1 MRLLIALILTLAG
14 VPLLL
19 RLEISAGNEAWVDR
33 SGAAWAGMAALEQR
47 FGRDEGFV
55 VGIFAPDVLT
65 SAMTEWQATL
75 TAAFSAIPHVGR
87 VLSLTSADDVTV
99 DEFGPAPTKL
109 VRPGVTLDEAQQQR
123 VLTHPLYRDLLVA
136 GDGRAAAIVIDLAHD
151 LDEAGAAAME
161 THISAVLA
169 RHPPPPATDVVLGGL
184 PAQKHAINQVVAA
197 DQRLTVPATVMVL
210 ALLLL
215 LILRHPLLVLVP
227 LASLVTA
234 VVWTYAL
241 VAATGQPLDA
251 ILGLL
256 PPLVMG
262 IAVATALHLVYALTN
277 AWRQQAAEPLR
288 AAMRYVTMPLV
299 LATLTTIAGVGGL
312 WWGPV
317 EAVRRFAPFG
327 AAGVLFAAIASYLWV
342 WALAHHLPRSAGARL
357 VAGPFG
363 DRLGL
368 RLGNVAGWCARHR
381 VVVLAL
387 YAVLTVVGTWSLT
400 RITADANFLRA
411 LPTDNP
417 VRLAH
422 ERIDRELTGSLP
434 LDLLIDLGR
443 PVTAADLPRLASF
456 TTALRQDQTIG
467 FVIGLSDVI
476 DLVNLRATEAQQAA
490 SDDPLADLRLGASS
504 VWRHLVGVGQ
514 DGGQDHTVRLIARQ
528 RDGSV
533 AVNAAAAHAA
543 VQRAQSLFPGASIH
557 AASGGLLLDET
568 SQRLVPSVAWSLV
581 LALPAIAVLLLLF
594 LRSWRLAL
602 IAIPVAGLPLLF
614 TYALLPPIGWHLD
627 IGVSMIACVALG
639 IIMDDSIHMSAA
651 MNRSDTEAT
660 AAGAVGP
667 VLLVACLA
675 LSGAFLACLL
685 GGFSYTRHF
694 GALLALAFVMG
705 LVVNLTLAPALVAT
719 CRRRTP

>member
-1 MRLLIALILTLAG
+1 MRLFIAILLTVIVL
-14 VPLLL
+14 PLVW
-19 RLEISAGNEAWVDR
+19 RLEISSGNEAWVDR
-33 SGAAWAGMAALEQR
+33 SGAAWAGMAALEHR

-55 VGIFAPDVLT
+55 VGIFAQDVLT
-65 SAMTEWQATL
+65 PVMTQWQADL
-75 TAAFSAIPHVGR
+75 SAGIARIPHTGR
-87 VLSLTSADDVTV
+87 VLSLTTADDVAV
-99 DEFGPAPTKL
+99 DEFGPAPAKL
-109 VRPGVTLDEAQQQR
+109 IRAGAVLDDEQRRR
-123 VLTHPLYRDLLVA
+123 VLGHPLYRDLLVA
-136 GDGRAAAIVIDLAHD
+136 GDGRAAAIVVDLAHH
-151 LDEAGAAAME
+151 LDEAGAANMQTA
-161 THISAVLA
+161 IAAVLTQD
-169 RHPPPPATDVVLGGL
+169 PPPPDTTVVLGGL

-197 DQRLTVPATVMVL
+197 DQHLTVPLTVLVL
-210 ALLLL
+210 TVLLLVV
-215 LILRHPLLVLVP
+215 LRHPLLVLVP

-277 AWRQQAAEPLR
+277 AWRLQDPVPLR
-288 AAMRYVTMPLV
+288 AAMGRVTMPLV

-327 AAGVLFAAIASYLWV
+327 AAGVLFAAAASYLWL
-342 WALAHHLPRSAGARL
+342 WALADRLPRHAGERL
-357 VAGPFG
+357 IAGPFG
-363 DRLGL
+363 EQLGL
-368 RLGNVAGWCARHR
+368 RLGRVAGWCARHR
-381 VVVLAL
+381 LRVLLL
-387 YAVLTVVGTWSLT
+387 YAVLTAAGAWSLT
-400 RITADANFLRA
+400 RVDADANFLRA
-411 LPTDNP
+411 LPGNHP

-443 PVTAADLPRLASF
+443 PVTAADLPHLAKL
-456 TTALRQDQTIG
+456 TTDLRQDPSIG
-467 FVIGLSDVI
+467 YAIGLSEVVA
-476 DLVNLRATEAQQAA
+476 LVDARTTAAKQSA
-490 SDDPLADLRLGASS
+490 SDDPLADLRLGAAA
-504 VWRHLVGVGQ
+504 VWRHLVGVGR
-514 DGGQDHTVRLIARQ
+514 DGAQDHTVRLIARQ

-533 AVNAAAAHAA
+533 ARNAAAAHAA
-543 VQRAQSLFPGASIH
+543 VEHARTLFPGAEVV
-557 AASGGLLLDET
+557 AASGCLLLDET

-581 LALPAIAVLLLLF
+581 LSLPAIAVLLLLF

-614 TYALLPPIGWHLD
+614 TYALLPPLGWHLD

-651 MNRSDTEAT
+651 MNRCDSEAS

-667 VLLVACLA
+667 VLLGACLA

-694 GALLALAFVMG
+694 GALLALAFVIG
-705 LVVNLTLAPALVAT
+705 LVVNLTLAPALVAV
-719 CRRRTP
+719 CQRRNV

>member
-1 MRLLIALILTLAG
+1 MRPLIALILTLAG

-65 SAMTEWQATL
+65 PAMTGWQATI

-87 VLSLTSADDVTV
+87 VLSLTSAEDVTV

-109 VRPGVTLDEAQQQR
+109 VSPGATLDEAKRQR
-123 VLTHPLYRDLLVA
+123 VLTHPLYRALLVA
-136 GDGRAAAIVIDLAHD
+136 GDGRAAAIVVDLAHH
-151 LDEAGAAAME
+151 LDEAGAATME
-161 THISAVLA
+161 SQIAAVLA
-169 RHPPPPATDVVLGGL
+169 LHPPPTTTEVVLGGL
-184 PAQKHAINQVVAA
+184 PAQKHAINHVVAA
-197 DQRLTVPATVMVL
+197 DQRLTVPATVVVL
-210 ALLLL
+210 SLLLL

-277 AWRQQAAEPLR
+277 AWRQQAPEPLR
-288 AAMRYVTMPLV
+288 AAMGQVTMPLV

-327 AAGVLFAAIASYLWV
+327 AAGVLFAATASYLWL
-342 WALAHHLPRSAGARL
+342 WALADHLPRSAGARL
-357 VAGPFG
+357 VTGPFG
-363 DRLGL
+363 DRLGIH
-368 RLGNVAGWCARHR
+368 LGNVAGWCARHR

-387 YAVLTVVGTWSLT
+387 YGVLTVVGTWSLT

-411 LPTDNP
+411 LPLDNP

-443 PVTAADLPRLASF
+443 PVTAADLPHLASL
-456 TTALRQDQTIG
+456 TTALRQDPTIG
-467 FVIGLSDVI
+467 YAIGLTEVI
-476 DLVNLRATEAQQAA
+476 DLVNTRAAEAQQAA
-490 SDDPLADLRLGASS
+490 SDAPLADLRLGAAS

-528 RDGSV
+528 RDSSV

-543 VQRAQSLFPGASIH
+543 VERAQSIFPGATVR

-581 LALPAIAVLLLLF
+581 LSLPAIAVLLLFF
-594 LRSWRLAL
+594 LRSWPLAI
-602 IAIPVAGLPLLF
+602 IAMPVAGLPLLF
-614 TYALLPPIGWHLD
+614 TYALLPPLGWHLD

-651 MNRSDTEAT
+651 MNRCDTEAT

-667 VLLVACLA
+667 VLLGACLA

-719 CRRRTP
+719 CRRRMR

>member
-1 MRLLIALILTLAG
+1 MRPLIALILTLAG

-33 SGAAWAGMAALEQR
+33 SGAAWAGMASLEQR

-55 VGIFAPDVLT
+55 IGIFAPDVLT
-65 SAMTEWQATL
+65 PAMTQWQGLL
-75 TAAFSAIPHVGR
+75 TSRLNSMPYVGR
-87 VLSLTSADDVTV
+87 VMSLTTVDDVVV
-99 DEFGPAPTKL
+99 DGFGPAPTKL
-109 VRPGVTLDEAQQQR
+109 FHPGATLSEYQRKR
-123 VLTHPLYRDLLVA
+123 VLGHPLYRDLLVA
-136 GDGRAAAIVIDLAHD
+136 GDGRAAAIVIELARHHD
-151 LDEAGAAAME
+151 ETGAAEMHTWITA
-161 THISAVLA
+161 ILG
-169 RHPPPPATDVVLGGL
+169 RHPPPADATVVLGGL
-184 PAQKHAINQVVAA
+184 PAQKSAINHVVAA
-197 DQRLTVPATVMVL
+197 DQRLTVPLTAVVL
-210 ALLLL
+210 ALLLWF
-215 LILRHPLLVLVP
+215 ILRHPLLVLVP

-234 VVWTYAL
+234 VTWTYAL

-277 AWRQQAAEPLR
+277 AWRQQEPQPLR
-288 AAMRYVTMPLV
+288 AAMGHVTMPLV

-327 AAGVLFAAIASYLWV
+327 AAGVLFAATASYLWL
-342 WALAHHLPRSAGARL
+342 WALAEHLPRSAGGRL

-368 RLGNVAGWCARHR
+368 RLGDVAGWCARHR
-381 VVVLAL
+381 LVVLAL
-387 YAVLTVVGTWSLT
+387 YAVLTAAGTWSLT

-422 ERIDRELTGSLP
+422 ERIDRELTGTLP

-443 PVTAADLPRLASF
+443 PVTIADLPHLASL
-456 TTALRQDQTIG
+456 TTALRQDPTIAY
-467 FVIGLSDVI
+467 VIGLTDVI
-476 DLVNLRATEAQQAA
+476 DLVEARAKEAKQSA
-490 SDDPLADLRLGASS
+490 SDDPLADLRLGAAA
-504 VWRHLVGVGQ
+504 VWRHLVGVGR
-514 DGGQDHTVRLIARQ
+514 DGGQDHTVRVLARQ

-543 VQRAQSLFPGASIH
+543 VARARSLFPGASIQ
-557 AASGGLLLDET
+557 AASGCLLLDET

-581 LALPAIAVLLLLF
+581 LSLPAIALLLLLF

-614 TYALLPPIGWHLD
+614 TYALLPPTGWHLD

-651 MNRSDTEAT
+651 MSRADSETA

-667 VLLVACLA
+667 VLLGACLA

-694 GALLALAFVMG
+694 GALLAVAFILG

-719 CRRRTP
+719 CRRRTS

>member
-19 RLEISAGNEAWVDR
+19 RLEISSGNEAWVDR
-33 SGAAWAGMAALEQR
+33 SGAAWASMAALEQR

-55 VGIFAPDVLT
+55 IGIFAPDVLT
-65 SAMTEWQATL
+65 PAMTQWQGLITTRL
-75 TAAFSAIPHVGR
+75 STMPHVGR
-87 VLSLTSADDVTV
+87 VMSLTAADDVVV

-109 VRPGVTLDEAQQQR
+109 LRPGATLSDDQRKR
-123 VLTHPLYRDLLVA
+123 VLGHPLYRDLLVA
-136 GDGRAAAIVIDLAHD
+136 GDGRAAAIVIDLARHH
-151 LDEAGAAAME
+151 DEAGAAEMHTWITA
-161 THISAVLA
+161 ILG
-169 RHPPPPATDVVLGGL
+169 RNPPPADTTVVLGGL
-184 PAQKHAINQVVAA
+184 PAQKSAINQVVAA
-197 DQRLTVPATVMVL
+197 DQRLTVPATVLVL
-210 ALLLL
+210 TLLLL

-277 AWRQQAAEPLR
+277 AWQQQAPEPLR
-288 AAMRYVTMPLV
+288 SAMRQVTMPLV

-317 EAVRRFAPFG
+317 EAVRQFAPFG
-327 AAGVLFAAIASYLWV
+327 AAGVLFAATASYLWL
-342 WALAHHLPRSAGARL
+342 WALADHLPRSAGTRL

-381 VVVLAL
+381 VVVLTL
-387 YAVLTVVGTWSLT
+387 YALLTAAGTWSLT

-422 ERIDRELTGSLP
+422 ERIDRELTGILP

-443 PVTAADLPRLASF
+443 PIAAADLPHLASL
-456 TTALRQDQTIG
+456 TTALRQDPTIG
-467 FVIGLSDVI
+467 YTIGLNDVI
-476 DLVNLRATEAQQAA
+476 DLVNTRAADAQQDA
-490 SDDPLADLRLGASS
+490 SDDPLADVRLGASS
-504 VWRHLVGVGQ
+504 VWRYLIGVGQ
-514 DGGQDHTVRLIARQ
+514 HGGQDHTIRVIARQ

-533 AVNAAAAHAA
+533 AINAAVAHAA
-543 VQRAQSLFPGASIH
+543 VKRAQSLFPGATVQ
-557 AASGGLLLDET
+557 AASGCLLLDET
-568 SQRLVPSVAWSLV
+568 SQRLVPSVTWSLV
-581 LALPAIAVLLLLF
+581 LSLPAIALLLLLF

-614 TYALLPPIGWHLD
+614 TYALLPSIGWHLD

-651 MNRSDTEAT
+651 MNRTDTEAT

-667 VLLVACLA
+667 VLLGACLA

-694 GALLALAFVMG
+694 GALLALAFVIG

-719 CRRRTP
+719 CRRRIP